1 MAFASAGLPPPA
13 LNAAA
18 AEGAAR
24 GRDGAQEADDGQ
36 RLGVKRR
43 LDGELA
49 SARVNDDDAKE
60 GDTIMVDA
68 AQMAAAAAAG
78 TDRGT
83 KRLLHVA
90 LAARDGKHIPDI
102 QNTTA
107 LVSEIRQLLR
117 KTPGCEAQPASAI
130 SVPIIGTSRAVCVA
144 FSGESE
150 ARAFL
155 EHYAGGGAIH
165 TAPSSG

>member
-1 MAFASAGLPPPA
+1 MA
-13 LNAAA
+13 
-18 AEGAAR
+18 
-24 GRDGAQEADDGQ
+24 
-36 RLGVKRR
+36 
-43 LDGELA
+43 
-49 SARVNDDDAKE
+49 
-60 GDTIMVDA
+60 
-68 AQMAAAAAAG
+68 
-78 TDRGT
+78 
-83 KRLLHVA
+83 
-90 LAARDGKHIPDI
+90 DI

-155 EHYAGGGAIH
+155 EHHAGGGAILH